1 MLRVEGVGS
10 RGRPSQNDGERT
22 GTPPPPFPQAFKES
36 SDLIYIQCFIKH
48 EQSHK
53 EITCVLRST
62 ESMGICVGKKEVRG
76 P

>member
-10 RGRPSQNDGERT
+10 RERPHQNDGERT
-22 GTPPPPFPQAFKES
+22 GTPLFQFPETSKS

-48 EQSHK
+48 KQSHK

-62 ESMGICVGKKEVRG
+62 ESTGKCVGKKEVRG